1 MSTIAVA
8 GISGYTGQ
16 RVLPRLP
23 ADARLLLRPSTA
35 RRPPWS
41 TDPRTVGVDLLDEAA
56 LEAAL
61 AGPPAVDVIVCLVGT
76 TRAQFRPAQG
86 DEHAVSYDTVDV
98 GIPRA
103 LANAGARAGVR
114 RFVLLSSYGIER
126 SPGAYPAAKREAEA
140 AVRASGLAC
149 AILRPSFIVG
159 PGRRAPR
166 ALDALWAPVGLFA
179 RRFADG
185 IRSIDVE
192 DLARAIV
199 RVAQSAE
206 WDGRVLEGYDLHRI
220 AGS

>member
-1 MSTIAVA
+1 MGQRLAVA

-16 RVLPRLP
+16 RVLPKLA

-41 TDPRTVGVDLLDEAA
+41 TDPRTVAVDLLDENA

-61 AGPPAVDVIVCLVGT
+61 GGVSVIVCLVGT

-140 AVRASGLAC
+140 AVRASGLATV
-149 AILRPSFIVG
+149 IVRPSFIVG

-166 ALDALWAPVGLFA
+166 ALDLLWAPIGLIA
-179 RRFADG
+179 PRFADDV
-185 IRSIDVE
+185 RSIHVE

-199 RVAQSAE
+199 RVAESPE
-206 WDGRVLEGYDLHRI
+206 WDGRALEGHDLHRI
-220 AGS
+220 ARA